1 MLTGHTGHRLVIH
14 LALRGMNMQKL
25 SRILSTVVLSA
36 TVLYGLP
43 AMAIEIFPGSAPY
56 TVGLADE
63 DIILHRMDDEFYTES
78 WYFMGQMLDGT
89 EIFIHYGLSNAG
101 FGSFTGAIETTI
113 IDKDGTVHFEKTT
126 VKKDKIKYDEKRLD
140 IDFDGEHSIEG
151 TPARYH
157 ITSQGDELGFDLVV
171 TPYVPGLKFGDGTT
185 WFDKDHTEFY
195 SLAILTPKGKMEGS
209 ISVRGEKR
217 NVRGYAYGDHAW
229 QNYPAHKMADR
240 LFSMRGFDKE
250 SSAAFLIF
258 VTEDFTIPT
267 LVLTKGK
274 EVALATTAIDMV
286 ESQHTADEKITK
298 YRIPGQLDLRS
309 KGDGPKFTGKITFD
323 KRTMRQDPTKE
334 FNFFE
339 RTLIKMFVAKPILYR
354 HDGHYSFT
362 YGEVSDKKIEGKG
375 VIETMI
381 LR

>member
-1 MLTGHTGHRLVIH
+1 MLTNDVACLSVICPVIKEMLMQRL
-14 LALRGMNMQKL
+14 AC
-25 SRILSTVVLSA
+25 ILSTVVLSA

-43 AMAIEIFPGSAPY
+43 AMAIETFPGSAPY

-126 VKKDKIKYDEKRLD
+126 VKKDKIGYDEKKLD
-140 IDFDGEHSIEG
+140 IDFDGTHSIEG

-157 ITSQGDELGFDLVV
+157 ITSQGDDLGFDLVV
-171 TPYVPGLKFGDGTT
+171 TPYVPGVKFGDGTT
-185 WFDKDHTEFY
+185 WFDKEHKEFY
-195 SLAILTPKGKMEGS
+195 SLAILTPKGKMEGT
-209 ISVRGEKR
+209 ISVRGQKR
-217 NVRGYAYGDHAW
+217 EVRGYGDHSR

-240 LFSMRGFDKE
+240 LFSVRGFNKE
-250 SSAAFLIF
+250 SSASFLIF
-258 VTEDFTIPT
+258 ATQDFTIPT

-274 EVALATTAIDMV
+274 EVVLATTAVEMV
-286 ESQHTADEKITK
+286 ESQHTADEKISK

-309 KGDGPKFTGKITFD
+309 KGDGPKFTGKISFG

-354 HDGHYSFT
+354 HDGTYSFS
-362 YGEVSDKKIEGKG
+362 YGEVGDQKIEGEG
-375 VIETMI
+375 VVETMI